1 MNACSIDCEDSSPSE
16 SGRIK
21 IRRRQE
27 MRVSCDFRGMVLK
40 SWVLYLMVLAGM
52 LLCTPAFAQN
62 ILVYNHASPSATFPD
77 PETGQT
83 VTAEDG
89 ICKALDD
96 LGHQYTLVT
105 SLPTSLDEYDVIL
118 VTLGWN
124 C

>member
-1 MNACSIDCEDSSPSE
+1 
-16 SGRIK
+16 
-21 IRRRQE
+21 
-27 MRVSCDFRGMVLK
+27 MRLPCDFRSMVPK
-40 SWVLYLMVLAGM
+40 SMILFLIVFAGM
-52 LLCTPAFAQN
+52 TLCTTAFAQN